1 MDCSLC
7 DKVFLT
13 VDFDSYMSKEH
24 KNHWAQIRKAIY
36 SSIFNLFKMAAK
48 TEKSEFK
55 SSIKLCL
62 ITLKSFRFLLILCV
76 LAQGIHF
83 WC

>member
-1 MDCSLC
+1 MIVIAFSDLMFSWGAIWMDCSLC

-24 KNHWAQIRKAIY
+24 ENHWAQIRKAIY

-48 TEKSEFK
+48 TGKSEFK
-55 SSIKLCL
+55 NFIKL
-62 ITLKSFRFLLILCV
+62 
-76 LAQGIHF
+76 
-83 WC
+83 